1 MVVNQIYSILNS
13 ICQQTNGEIALQ
25 SNDLTGLIALGD
37 TVLSS
42 NATKDVFLNAL
53 VDVIGR
59 TIISNKPYSVDNYIL
74 TDYFSF
80 SATLQKIY
88 VDPLEARE
96 NSEFNLVDGQSIDQ
110 YIVRKPTARQKIFSN
125 KNTFGIDVTIPDD
138 SLSSAFRTPEEM
150 SVFIDGIMQAVENTM
165 QVEIE
170 NLQLMAIDNMIG
182 ETIHSGKATQ
192 KVNLLK
198 EYNTLHASTLS
209 VEAALTDVEFLKFA
223 TTRINETRKRM
234 RKMSVLFNSEG
245 WHRHTPDADLRVL
258 VLDEFEDSVISY
270 LQADTFHNEMVQLQ
284 GNYNTIP
291 YWQAPGQDYAFVNTS
306 KISITTSSG
315 NIVKQD
321 GIVAMLF
328 DKDAIF
334 ATYEMKTTETA
345 RNHKGRY
352 NNFFFEYTKRYA
364 NDLSENCVVFYL
376 ATE

>member
-13 ICQQTNGEIALQ
+13 VCKQSNGEIAMQ

-42 NATKDVFLNAL
+42 STTKDVFLNAL

-59 TIISNKPYSVDNYIL
+59 TLISNKPYSVDNYVL

-88 VDPLEARE
+88 VDPMEARE
-96 NSEFNLVDGQSIDQ
+96 NPEYSLVDGESIDQ
-110 YIVRKPTARQKIFSN
+110 YIVRKPTAKQKIFSN
-125 KNTFGIDVTIPDD
+125 YNTFEVDITIPDD
-138 SLSSAFRTPEEM
+138 SLSSAFRSPEEM
-150 SVFIDGIMQAVENTM
+150 SAFIDSIMQAVENTI

-182 ETIHSGKATQ
+182 ETLHSGKATQ
-192 KVNLLK
+192 KVNLLE
-198 EYNTLHASTLS
+198 EYNTIHSSSLS
-209 VEAALTDVEFLKFA
+209 VNAALTDVEFLKFA
-223 TTRINETRKRM
+223 TMRINETRKRM

-270 LQADTFHNEMVQLQ
+270 LQADTYHNEMVQLK
-284 GNYNTIP
+284 GSYNTIP
-291 YWQAPGQDYAFVNTS
+291 YWQAPSQDYSFENTS
-306 KISITTSSG
+306 KVDITTSSG
-315 NIVKQD
+315 NSIIQK
-321 GIVAMLF
+321 GIVAMLY

-334 ATYEMKTTETA
+334 ATYTMERTESA
-345 RNHKGRY
+345 RNARGRY
-352 NNFFFEYTKRYA
+352 VNYFFKYTKRYA

-376 ATE
+376 A

>member
-1 MVVNQIYSILNS
+1 MVINQIYSILNS
-13 ICQQTNGEIALQ
+13 VCQQSNGEIAMQ

-42 NATKDVFLNAL
+42 ATTKDVFLNAL

-59 TIISNKPYSVDNYIL
+59 TIISNKPYAVDNYVL

-96 NSEFNLVDGQSIDQ
+96 NPEYNLVDGQSIDQ
-110 YIVRKPTARQKIFSN
+110 YIVRKPTAKQKIFSN
-125 KNTFGIDVTIPDD
+125 KNTFEIDVTIPDD
-138 SLSSAFRTPEEM
+138 SLSSAFRSPEEM
-150 SVFIDGIMQAVENTM
+150 SAFIDGIMQAVENTM

-198 EYNTLHASTLS
+198 EYNTLHLSSPITL
-209 VEAALTDVEFLKFA
+209 EDALTNVEFLKFA

-291 YWQAPGQDYAFVNTS
+291 YWQAPGQDYLFGNTS
-306 KISITTSSG
+306 KVDITTSSG
-315 NIVKQD
+315 NSISQT
-321 GIVAMLF
+321 GIVAMLY

-334 ATYEMKTTETA
+334 ATYTMEKTESA
-345 RNHKGRY
+345 RNARGRY
-352 NNFFFEYTKRYA
+352 VNYFFKYTKRYA
-364 NDLSENCVVFYL
+364 NDLSENCVVFYI
-376 ATE
+376 AE

>member
-13 ICQQTNGEIALQ
+13 VCKQSNGEIAMQ

-42 NATKDVFLNAL
+42 ANTKDVFLNVL

-59 TIISNKPYSVDNYIL
+59 TIMSNKPYSVDNYVL
-74 TDYFSF
+74 TDYFTY

-96 NSEFNLVDGQSIDQ
+96 NPEYSLVDGESIDQ
-110 YIVRKPTARQKIFSN
+110 YIVRKPTAKQKIFS
-125 KNTFGIDVTIPDD
+125 KKSTFEIDVTIPDD
-138 SLSSAFRTPEEM
+138 SLSSAFRTPEDM
-150 SVFIDGIMQAVENTM
+150 SAFIDSIMQAVENTM

-182 ETIHSGKATQ
+182 ETLHSGKETQ

-198 EYNTLHASTLS
+198 EYNTLHSATLS
-209 VEAALTDVEFLKFA
+209 VDAALTNVDFLKFA

-234 RKMSVLFNSEG
+234 RKMSVLFNTEG
-245 WHRHTPDADLRVL
+245 SHKHTPDLDLKVL

-270 LQADTFHNEMVQLQ
+270 LQADTYHNEMVQLN
-284 GNYNTIP
+284 GSYNTIP
-291 YWQAPGQDYAFVNTS
+291 YWQAPGQDYLLSNTS
-306 KISITTSSG
+306 KVDITTSSG
-315 NIVKQD
+315 HPITQT

-334 ATYEMKTTETA
+334 ATYTMEKTESA
-345 RNHKGRY
+345 RNARGRY
-352 NNFFFEYTKRYA
+352 VNYFFKYTKQYA

-376 ATE
+376 AA

>member
-13 ICQQTNGEIALQ
+13 VCKQSNGEIAMQ

-42 NATKDVFLNAL
+42 ATTKDVFLNAL

-59 TIISNKPYSVDNYIL
+59 TIISNKPYSIDNYVL

-88 VDPLEARE
+88 VDPMEARE
-96 NSEFNLVDGQSIDQ
+96 NPEYSLVDGESIDQ
-110 YIVRKPTARQKIFSN
+110 YIVRKPTAKQKIFSN
-125 KNTFGIDVTIPDD
+125 KNTFEVDVTIPDD
-138 SLSSAFRTPEEM
+138 SLSSAFRTPEDM
-150 SVFIDGIMQAVENTM
+150 SAFIDSIMQAVENTM

-182 ETIHSGKATQ
+182 ETLHSGKSTQ

-198 EYNTLHASTLS
+198 EYNTLHSATLS
-209 VEAALTDVEFLKFA
+209 VDAALTDVEFLKFA

-270 LQADTFHNEMVQLQ
+270 LQADTYHNEMVQLK
-284 GNYNTIP
+284 GSYNTIP
-291 YWQAPGQDYAFVNTS
+291 YWQAPGQDYLFNATS
-306 KISITTSSG
+306 KVDITTSSG
-315 NIVKQD
+315 NPISQT

-334 ATYEMKTTETA
+334 ATYTMEKTESA
-345 RNHKGRY
+345 RNARGRY
-352 NNFFFEYTKRYA
+352 VNYFFKYTKRYA

-376 ATE
+376 AE

>member
-13 ICQQTNGEIALQ
+13 VCKQSNGEIAMQ

-42 NATKDVFLNAL
+42 ATTKDVFLNGL

-59 TIISNKPYSVDNYIL
+59 TIMSNKPYAVDNYVL

-88 VDPLEARE
+88 VDPMEARE
-96 NSEFNLVDGQSIDQ
+96 NPEYSLVDGESIDQ
-110 YIVRKPTARQKIFSN
+110 YIVRKPTAKQKIFSN
-125 KNTFGIDVTIPDD
+125 IDTFEVDVTIPDD
-138 SLSSAFRTPEEM
+138 SLFSAFRTPEEM
-150 SVFIDGIMQAVENTM
+150 SAFIDSIMQAVENTM

-182 ETIHSGKATQ
+182 ETLHSGKLTQ

-198 EYNTLHASTLS
+198 EYNTLHSATLT
-209 VEAALTDVEFLKFA
+209 VDAALTNVDFLKFA

-234 RKMSVLFNSEG
+234 RKMSVLFNTEG
-245 WHRHTPDADLRVL
+245 SHKHTPDADLRVL

-270 LQADTFHNEMVQLQ
+270 LQADTYHNEMVQLK
-284 GNYNTIP
+284 GSYNTIP
-291 YWQAPGQDYAFVNTS
+291 YWQAPGQDYLFNATS
-306 KISITTSSG
+306 KVDITTSSG
-315 NIVKQD
+315 NPISQT

-334 ATYEMKTTETA
+334 ATYTMEKTESA
-345 RNHKGRY
+345 RNARGRY
-352 NNFFFEYTKRYA
+352 VNYFFKYTKRYA

-376 ATE
+376 EA

>member
-13 ICQQTNGEIALQ
+13 VCQQSNGEIALQ

-42 NATKDVFLNAL
+42 ATTKDVFLNAL

-59 TIISNKPYSVDNYIL
+59 TIISNKPYAVDNYVL

-96 NSEFNLVDGQSIDQ
+96 NPEYNLVDGESIDQ
-110 YIVRKPTARQKIFSN
+110 YIVRKPTAKQKIFSN
-125 KNTFGIDVTIPDD
+125 KNTFEIDVTIPDD

-150 SVFIDGIMQAVENTM
+150 SAFIDGIMQAVENTM

-182 ETIHSGKATQ
+182 ETIHGGKATQ

-198 EYNTLHASTLS
+198 EYNTLHSSSLS
-209 VEAALTDVEFLKFA
+209 VASALTDVEFLKYA

-245 WHRHTPDADLRVL
+245 WHRHTPDEDLKVL

-270 LQADTFHNEMVQLQ
+270 LQADTYHNEMVKLK
-284 GNYNTIP
+284 GSYNTIP
-291 YWQAPGQDYAFVNTS
+291 YWQAPGQAYDFVDTS
-306 KISITTSSG
+306 KVTITTSSG
-315 NIVKQD
+315 FEVKQD
-321 GIVAMLF
+321 GIVAMLY

-334 ATYEMKTTETA
+334 ATYTMEKTESA
-345 RNHKGRY
+345 RNARGRY
-352 NNFFFEYTKRYA
+352 VNYFFKYTKRFA

-376 ATE
+376 AFE